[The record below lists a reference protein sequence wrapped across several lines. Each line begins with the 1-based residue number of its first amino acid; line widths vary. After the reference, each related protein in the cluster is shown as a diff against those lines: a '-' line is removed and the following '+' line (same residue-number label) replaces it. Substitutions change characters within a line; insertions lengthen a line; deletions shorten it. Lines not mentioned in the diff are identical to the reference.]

1 MKESLKKLQRSGCSD
16 DIGVD
21 TEPNVVVH
29 KTDRQLD
36 ILHGDIK
43 NEEEISLV
51 IYRLPNDDKEHAGKQ
66 TQKGL
71 TLSQHAQDYRH

>member
-1 MKESLKKLQRSGCSD
+1 MKESLKKLQRSGFSD

-36 ILHGDIK
+36 ILQGDIK

-51 IYRLPNDDKEHAGKQ
+51 IYRLPNDDKEQVNKRER
-66 TQKGL
+66 
-71 TLSQHAQDYRH
+71 D